1 MFSLS
6 SFSRRLRALTRS
18 CSRPRTARSFTAITT
33 LSSPTWRDHKKF
45 WVDTLG
51 GVAVTIGTQN
61 REIVKFPNALLFM
74 NPGMP
79 TGGSRGSTVNHIGFS
94 VPNLRQTVDKLKAGG
109 YKMVTAAEAPPTVK
123 VQDDIGLTSGGD
135 VSGIAYVIGPDDIK
149 VEILEI
155 KKQTMPIVSHHV
167 HFFSQKPEEVQAWY
181 VKIFGSKP
189 RAAATN
195 GIIGSD
201 LPGIG
206 LSFSPSPTP
215 VVGTRGRVIDH
226 IGFEVK
232 GLEEFVKK
240 LEAQGIK
247 LDRPV
252 HAGAG
257 ARHLDRVHHRS
268 VGNLHRA
275 HGGTRQGFLRQCGR
289 IIERRRFSR
298 RAAGRPVIA
307 PRPSIYPGG

>member
-1 MFSLS
+1 
-6 SFSRRLRALTRS
+6 
-18 CSRPRTARSFTAITT
+18 
-33 LSSPTWRDHKKF
+33 
-45 WVDTLG
+45 
-51 GVAVTIGTQN
+51 VTIGTQN
-61 REIVKFPNALLFM
+61 REIIKFPNALVFM

-94 VPNLRQTVDKLKAGG
+94 VPNLRQTVDKLKAAG
-109 YKMVTAAEAPPTVK
+109 YKMVTASEAPPTVK

-155 KKQTMPIVSHHV
+155 KKQTMPIVSNHV
-167 HFFSQKPEEVQAWY
+167 HFFSQKPEDVQAWY

-206 LSFSPSPTP
+206 LSVSPSPTP

-232 GLEEFVKK
+232 GLEAFVKK

-247 LDRPV
+247 LDRPYTPV
-252 HAGAG
+252 PALGISIAFITDPWG
-257 ARHLDRVHHRS
+257 TYIELTEGLDKVS
-268 VGNLHRA
+268 
-275 HGGTRQGFLRQCGR
+275 
-289 IIERRRFSR
+289 
-298 RAAGRPVIA
+298 
-307 PRPSIYPGG
+307 

>member
-1 MFSLS
+1 MIRTRVLFALAIIALAPAAQASAQLLASKDGPVVYGHHHLVVS
-6 SFSRRLRALTRS
+6 SVA
-18 CSRPRTARSFTAITT
+18 
-33 LSSPTWRDHKKF
+33 DHKKF

-51 GVAVTIGTQN
+51 GVAVTIGTTN

-79 TGGSRGSTVNHIGFS
+79 SGGSRGSTVNHIGFS

-109 YKMVTAAEAPPTVK
+109 YKMVTATEAPATVK
-123 VQDDIGLTSGGD
+123 VQDDIGLTGGGD
-135 VSGIAYVIGPDDIK
+135 VSGIAYVLGPDDMK
-149 VEILEI
+149 VELVEI
-155 KKQTMPIVSHHV
+155 KKQTTPIVSHHV

-181 VKIFGSKP
+181 VKVFGSKP

-206 LSFSPSPTP
+206 LSVSNSPTP
-215 VVGTRGRVIDH
+215 VVGTRGRVMDH
-226 IGFEVK
+226 IGFEVR

-247 LDRPV
+247 LDRPYTPV
-252 HAGAG
+252 PALGISIAFIT
-257 ARHLDRVHHRS
+257 DPW
-268 VGNLHRA
+268 
-275 HGGTRQGFLRQCGR
+275 GTY
-289 IIERRRFSR
+289 IELTE
-298 RAAGRPVIA
+298 GLNKVP
-307 PRPSIYPGG
+307 

>member
-1 MFSLS
+1 MNRVCAVLV
-6 SFSRRLRALTRS
+6 LALCFATLA
-18 CSRPRTARSFTAITT
+18 PRTSAQLLNKEAPVIVGHYHLNVTNVAE
-33 LSSPTWRDHKKF
+33 HKKF

-51 GVAVTIGTQN
+51 GVAITIGTQN

-149 VEILEI
+149 VEIVEI

-206 LSFSPSPTP
+206 LSVSPSPMP

-232 GLEEFVKK
+232 GLEAFLKK

-247 LDRPV
+247 LDRPYTPV
-252 HAGAG
+252 PALGISIAFITDPWG
-257 ARHLDRVHHRS
+257 TYIELTEGLDKVS
-268 VGNLHRA
+268 
-275 HGGTRQGFLRQCGR
+275 
-289 IIERRRFSR
+289 
-298 RAAGRPVIA
+298 
-307 PRPSIYPGG
+307 

>member
-1 MFSLS
+1 MN
-6 SFSRRLRALTRS
+6 RLRVLVVLAVLVLAPVRHAS
-18 CSRPRTARSFTAITT
+18 AQLLAAKDGPIVYGHHH
-33 LSSPTWRDHKKF
+33 LVVSSVADQKKF

-51 GVAVTIGTQN
+51 GVSVSIAN
-61 REIVKFPNALLFM
+61 RDIVKFPNALVFL
-74 NPGMP
+74 NAAMP
-79 TGGSRGSTVNHIGFS
+79 PSGGSRGSTVNHIGFS
-94 VPNLRQTVDKLKAGG
+94 VPNLRQTVDKLKAAG
-109 YKMVTAAEAPPTVK
+109 YKMVTATEAPATVK

-149 VEILEI
+149 VEIVEI

-181 VKIFGSKP
+181 VKVFGSKP

-206 LSFSPSPTP
+206 LSVSNSPTP
-215 VVGTRGRVIDH
+215 VAGTRGRVIDH

-232 GLEEFVKK
+232 GLEAFVKK

-247 LDRPV
+247 LDRPFTPV
-252 HAGAG
+252 PALGITIAFITDPWG
-257 ARHLDRVHHRS
+257 TYIELTEGLDKI
-268 VGNLHRA
+268 
-275 HGGTRQGFLRQCGR
+275 Q
-289 IIERRRFSR
+289 
-298 RAAGRPVIA
+298 
-307 PRPSIYPGG
+307 

>member
-1 MFSLS
+1 MIRTRVLFALAIVALAPAAQASAQLLASKDGPVVYGHHHLVVS
-6 SFSRRLRALTRS
+6 SVA
-18 CSRPRTARSFTAITT
+18 
-33 LSSPTWRDHKKF
+33 DHKKF

-51 GVAVTIGTQN
+51 GVAVTIGTTN

-79 TGGSRGSTVNHIGFS
+79 SGGSRGSTVNHIGFS

-109 YKMVTAAEAPPTVK
+109 YKMVTATEAPATVK

-135 VSGIAYVIGPDDIK
+135 VSGIAYVLGPDDMK
-149 VEILEI
+149 VELVEI
-155 KKQTMPIVSHHV
+155 KKQTTPIVSHHV

-181 VKIFGSKP
+181 VKVFGSKP

-206 LSFSPSPTP
+206 LSVSNSPTP
-215 VVGTRGRVIDH
+215 VVGTRGRVMDH
-226 IGFEVK
+226 IGFEVR

-247 LDRPV
+247 LDRPYTPV
-252 HAGAG
+252 PALGISIAFITDPWG
-257 ARHLDRVHHRS
+257 TYIELTEGLDKVS
-268 VGNLHRA
+268 
-275 HGGTRQGFLRQCGR
+275 
-289 IIERRRFSR
+289 
-298 RAAGRPVIA
+298 
-307 PRPSIYPGG
+307 

>member
-1 MFSLS
+1 MRAFAFIAIVALAPV
-6 SFSRRLRALTRS
+6 SRADAQLLAAKDGPIVYGHHHLVVTS
-18 CSRPRTARSFTAITT
+18 VA
-33 LSSPTWRDHKKF
+33 DHKKF

-51 GVAVTIGTQN
+51 GAAITIGTQN
-61 REIVKFPNALLFM
+61 REIVRFPNALLFM
-74 NPGMP
+74 NPGKP
-79 TGGSRGSTVNHIGFS
+79 TGGSRGSTVNHLGFS

-109 YKMVTAAEAPPTVK
+109 YQMVTAAEAPATVK

-149 VEILEI
+149 VEIVEI

-181 VKIFGSKP
+181 VKTFGSKP

-206 LSFSPSPTP
+206 LSVSNSPAS
-215 VVGTRGRVIDH
+215 VAGTRGRVIDH

-232 GLEEFVKK
+232 GLEAFVKK
-240 LEAQGIK
+240 LETQGIK
-247 LDRPV
+247 LDRPYTPV
-252 HAGAG
+252 PALGISIAFIT
-257 ARHLDRVHHRS
+257 DPW
-268 VGNLHRA
+268 
-275 HGGTRQGFLRQCGR
+275 GTY
-289 IIERRRFSR
+289 IELTEGLSKV
-298 RAAGRPVIA
+298 P
-307 PRPSIYPGG
+307 

>member
-1 MFSLS
+1 MNRTYLA
-6 SFSRRLRALTRS
+6 LALTLIALAPV
-18 CSRPRTARSFTAITT
+18 PRASAQLLAAKDGPIVYGHHHLLVTNVA
-33 LSSPTWRDHKKF
+33 DHKKF
-45 WVDTLG
+45 WVDALG
-51 GVAVTIGTQN
+51 GTAITIGTQN

-79 TGGSRGSTVNHIGFS
+79 SAGSRGSTVNHIGFS
-94 VPNLRQTVDKLKAGG
+94 VPNLRPVVDKLKAAG

-135 VSGIAYVIGPDDIK
+135 VSGIAYVIGPDDVK
-149 VEILEI
+149 VELVEI

-167 HFFSQKPEEVQAWY
+167 HFFSQKPEDVQAWY
-181 VKIFGSKP
+181 VKTFGSKA

-206 LSFSPSPTP
+206 LSVSNSPTP
-215 VVGTRGRVIDH
+215 VAGTRGRVIDH

-232 GLEEFVKK
+232 GLEAFVKT

-247 LDRPV
+247 LDRPYTPV
-252 HAGAG
+252 AALGISIAFITDPWG
-257 ARHLDRVHHRS
+257 TYIELTEGLDKV
-268 VGNLHRA
+268 
-275 HGGTRQGFLRQCGR
+275 Q
-289 IIERRRFSR
+289 
-298 RAAGRPVIA
+298 
-307 PRPSIYPGG
+307 

>member
-1 MFSLS
+1 MN
-6 SFSRRLRALTRS
+6 RMRALLVIVVLVLA
-18 CSRPRTARSFTAITT
+18 PA
-33 LSSPTWRDHKKF
+33 SSAHAQLLAAKDGPIVYGHHHLAVSDVAAHKKF

-61 REIVKFPNALLFM
+61 REIIKFPNALVFM

-94 VPNLRQTVDKLKAGG
+94 VPNLRQTVEKLKAGG
-109 YKMVTAAEAPPTVK
+109 YTMVTASEAPPTVK

-149 VEILEI
+149 VELVEI

-206 LSFSPSPTP
+206 LSISPSQTP

-232 GLEEFVKK
+232 GLEAFVKK

-247 LDRPV
+247 LDRPYTPV
-252 HAGAG
+252 PALGISIAFITDPWG
-257 ARHLDRVHHRS
+257 TYIELTEGLDKVS
-268 VGNLHRA
+268 
-275 HGGTRQGFLRQCGR
+275 
-289 IIERRRFSR
+289 
-298 RAAGRPVIA
+298 
-307 PRPSIYPGG
+307 

>member
-1 MFSLS
+1 MN
-6 SFSRRLRALTRS
+6 RRLFVLALSLYLLTPTPRASAQLLAAKDGPIVYGHHHLLVTNV
-18 CSRPRTARSFTAITT
+18 A
-33 LSSPTWRDHKKF
+33 DHKKF

-51 GVAVTIGTQN
+51 GTAITIGTQN

-79 TGGSRGSTVNHIGFS
+79 SAGSRGSTVNHIGFS
-94 VPNLRQTVDKLKAGG
+94 VSNLRQTVDKLKAGG

-149 VEILEI
+149 VEIVEI

-181 VKIFGSKP
+181 VKTFGSKP

-206 LSFSPSPTP
+206 LSVSNSPTP
-215 VVGTRGRVIDH
+215 VVGTRGLVIDH

-232 GLEEFVKK
+232 GLEAFVKK
-240 LEAQGIK
+240 LEAQGLK
-247 LDRPV
+247 LDRPYTPV
-252 HAGAG
+252 PALGISIAFITDPWG
-257 ARHLDRVHHRS
+257 TYIELTEGLDKVS
-268 VGNLHRA
+268 
-275 HGGTRQGFLRQCGR
+275 
-289 IIERRRFSR
+289 
-298 RAAGRPVIA
+298 
-307 PRPSIYPGG
+307 

>member
-1 MFSLS
+1 MN
-6 SFSRRLRALTRS
+6 RLRVLIVLAVLVLAPA
-18 CSRPRTARSFTAITT
+18 PRASAQLLAAKDGPIVYGHHHLVVTNVA
-33 LSSPTWRDHKKF
+33 DQKKF

-51 GVAVTIGTQN
+51 GVPVSIAN
-61 REIVKFPNALLFM
+61 RDIVKFPNALVFL
-74 NPGMP
+74 NAAMP
-79 TGGSRGSTVNHIGFS
+79 PSGGSRGTTVNHIGFS

-109 YKMVTAAEAPPTVK
+109 YKMVTAAEAPATVK

-149 VEILEI
+149 VEIVEI

-206 LSFSPSPTP
+206 LSVSPSPTP

-232 GLEEFVKK
+232 GLEAFVKK

-247 LDRPV
+247 LDRPYTPV
-252 HAGAG
+252 PALGISIAFITEPWG
-257 ARHLDRVHHRS
+257 TDIELTEGLDKVS
-268 VGNLHRA
+268 
-275 HGGTRQGFLRQCGR
+275 
-289 IIERRRFSR
+289 
-298 RAAGRPVIA
+298 
-307 PRPSIYPGG
+307 

>member
-1 MFSLS
+1 MR
-6 SFSRRLRALTRS
+6 RRLFLACAVLLLAPAPRASAQLLAAKDGPIVYGHHHLVVS
-18 CSRPRTARSFTAITT
+18 DVAAQ
-33 LSSPTWRDHKKF
+33 KKF

-51 GVAVTIGTQN
+51 GAAITIGTQN
-61 REIVKFPNALLFM
+61 REIVRFPNALLFM
-74 NPGMP
+74 NPGKP
-79 TGGSRGSTVNHIGFS
+79 TGGSRGSTVNHLGFS
-94 VPNLRQTVDKLKAGG
+94 VPNLRQTVDKLKASG
-109 YKMVTAAEAPPTVK
+109 YQMVTATEAPAAVK

-149 VEILEI
+149 VEIVEI

-181 VKIFGSKP
+181 VKTFGSKP

-206 LSFSPSPTP
+206 LSVSNSPAP
-215 VVGTRGRVIDH
+215 VAGTRGRVIDH

-232 GLEEFVKK
+232 GLEAFVKK

-247 LDRPV
+247 LDRPYTPV
-252 HAGAG
+252 AALGISIAFITDPWG
-257 ARHLDRVHHRS
+257 TYIELTEGLDKVS
-268 VGNLHRA
+268 
-275 HGGTRQGFLRQCGR
+275 
-289 IIERRRFSR
+289 
-298 RAAGRPVIA
+298 
-307 PRPSIYPGG
+307 

>member
-1 MFSLS
+1 MKRRSLA
-6 SFSRRLRALTRS
+6 LALVVLALAPAPRASAQLLAAKDGPIVYGHHHLLVTS
-18 CSRPRTARSFTAITT
+18 AA
-33 LSSPTWRDHKKF
+33 DHKKF

-51 GVAVTIGTQN
+51 GTAITIGSQN

-79 TGGSRGSTVNHIGFS
+79 SGGSRGTTVNHIGFS
-94 VPNLRQTVDKLKAGG
+94 VPNLRQTVDKLKAAG

-123 VQDDIGLTSGGD
+123 VENDIGLTSGGD
-135 VSGIAYVIGPDDIK
+135 VSGIAYVIGPDDVK
-149 VEILEI
+149 VEIVEI

-167 HFFSQKPEEVQAWY
+167 HFFSQKPDEVNAWY
-181 VKIFGSKP
+181 VKTFGSKA

-206 LSFSPSPTP
+206 LSVSNSKEPL
-215 VVGTRGRVIDH
+215 VGTRGRVIDH

-232 GLEEFVKK
+232 GLEAFVKK

-247 LDRPV
+247 LDRPYTPV
-252 HAGAG
+252 AALGISIAFITDPWG
-257 ARHLDRVHHRS
+257 TYIELTEGLDKV
-268 VGNLHRA
+268 
-275 HGGTRQGFLRQCGR
+275 Q
-289 IIERRRFSR
+289 
-298 RAAGRPVIA
+298 
-307 PRPSIYPGG
+307 

>member
-1 MFSLS
+1 MK
-6 SFSRRLRALTRS
+6 RMRALCVIAVLVLAPASRS
-18 CSRPRTARSFTAITT
+18 DAQLLAAKDGPIVYGHHHLAVSDVAA
-33 LSSPTWRDHKKF
+33 HKKF

-51 GVAVTIGTQN
+51 GVAITIGAQN

-109 YKMVTAAEAPPTVK
+109 YKMVTASEAPATVK

-149 VEILEI
+149 VEIVEI

-181 VKIFGSKP
+181 VKVFGSKP

-201 LPGIG
+201 LPGVG
-206 LSFSPSPTP
+206 LSVSSSAPP

-232 GLEEFVKK
+232 GLEAFVKK

-247 LDRPV
+247 LDRPYTPV
-252 HAGAG
+252 PALGIAIAFITDPWG
-257 ARHLDRVHHRS
+257 TYIELTEGLDKVS
-268 VGNLHRA
+268 
-275 HGGTRQGFLRQCGR
+275 
-289 IIERRRFSR
+289 
-298 RAAGRPVIA
+298 
-307 PRPSIYPGG
+307 